1 MNKTFIENYRG
12 VIVHI
17 KVSEDK
23 YICVQGL
30 LKNDNLELFKN
41 KQFIKERLTEIRKH
55 INYNILTVPK
65 KFKNAFLDNISLK
78 EILIGD
84 NESISLNLKNKYNEY
99 KKLKIKT

>member
-1 MNKTFIENYRG
+1 MFLNKPSDVIITNNYLNKTFIENYRG

-30 LKNDNLELFKN
+30 LKNDNLELKN

-65 KFKNAFLDNISLK
+65 KFKKCIFR
-78 EILIGD
+78 
-84 NESISLNLKNKYNEY
+84 
-99 KKLKIKT
+99 